1 MTHVEP
7 LFELQSSAPGMP
19 GPYLVENLASYRV
32 LDKIGQKKPRMMLVL
47 GGARKRQHISSA
59 YSVYGY
65 PKEHSVG
72 IADVGD
78 NTLALDGELHL
89 QEHYHLPRFQE
100 KRPFGGGCHAH
111 ILEQGI
117 SREGSIAHQ
126 IYANVLSPLSDIIL
140 IFVPDFGL
148 QNAIELLCSW
158 MESAMGVGFHIACRV
173 VLLHDSIPA
182 DLEIKNRLLA
192 SFASKLR
199 KSDPLRSYTSAD
211 TQSIIKNAFHMTSV
225 SLDDCTWRAQV
236 EAELNAARACRMQE
250 GMDFT
255 AHQMKYLLRGA
266 IRQYAQDPLVPL
278 DIIRSLKQQ
287 HGPDLNYSD
296 AIRDFLQ
303 IHQPISDIE
312 ASIVASALNLDA
324 HPPGTPWFP
333 PERIFQSLY
342 QGLIEDCGYDLHC
355 STLSDHVRYHFVD
368 IVMNGRA
375 MGVDAS
381 QAHLARIQGSHLV
394 ESKQP
399 LYSCS
404 FCILQRPSWTLDCN
418 FFVITAFLEG
428 WDLSDC
434 FYHLKHLR
442 RMRLRHNSAKFGKN
456 LSWDLNKT
464 QLYNNKTVL
473 LDFGKKSLFYQG
485 QSAINE
491 SQVSIQYSNSP
502 YTQQAL
508 DHAAYSLIASLFYIK
523 LHPLPTFYKSEEL
536 CTIKV
541 YCRIPAGP
549 LLLNL
554 VYKLYR
560 SNTLLCSS
568 ESQVRSRK
576 EALCGDMD
584 IELCQG
590 GYSFE
595 RHMTVKISSPSDVID
610 LSLENMRG
618 SWPISKCPYQI
629 EDLIRDQSLD
639 YPTNPPDTL
648 PFDGNSQT
656 WADAETELSQFL
668 NTLRAL

>member
-1 MTHVEP
+1 MTHIEP

-47 GGARKRQHISSA
+47 GGSRKRQHISSA

-111 ILEQGI
+111 ILEQGFP
-117 SREGSIAHQ
+117 REGSIAHQ

-158 MESAMGVGFHIACRV
+158 MESAIGAGFHIASRV

-199 KSDPLRSYTSAD
+199 KSNPLRSYTSAD

-266 IRQYAQDPLVPL
+266 IRHHAQDPLAPL

-287 HGPDLNYSD
+287 HAPDSNYAD

-312 ASIVASALNLDA
+312 ASILASALNLDA
-324 HPPGTPWFP
+324 HPPGMPCKWTR
-333 PERIFQSLY
+333 ERIFQSLY

-368 IVMNGRA
+368 IVMNCRA

-404 FCILQRPSWTLDCN
+404 FCILQRPSWTLD
-418 FFVITAFLEG
+418 FIGSEAGKST
-428 WDLSDC
+428 
-434 FYHLKHLR
+434 
-442 RMRLRHNSAKFGKN
+442 FGF
-456 LSWDLNKT
+456 S
-464 QLYNNKTVL
+464 
-473 LDFGKKSLFYQG
+473 
-485 QSAINE
+485 
-491 SQVSIQYSNSP
+491 
-502 YTQQAL
+502 
-508 DHAAYSLIASLFYIK
+508 
-523 LHPLPTFYKSEEL
+523 
-536 CTIKV
+536 
-541 YCRIPAGP
+541 
-549 LLLNL
+549 
-554 VYKLYR
+554 
-560 SNTLLCSS
+560 
-568 ESQVRSRK
+568 
-576 EALCGDMD
+576 
-584 IELCQG
+584 
-590 GYSFE
+590 
-595 RHMTVKISSPSDVID
+595 
-610 LSLENMRG
+610 NMRANV
-618 SWPISKCPYQI
+618 S
-629 EDLIRDQSLD
+629 
-639 YPTNPPDTL
+639 
-648 PFDGNSQT
+648 
-656 WADAETELSQFL
+656 
-668 NTLRAL
+668 

>member
-211 TQSIIKNAFHMTSV
+211 IQSIIKNAFRMTSV

-266 IRQYAQDPLVPL
+266 IRQYAQDPLSPL

-287 HGPDLNYSD
+287 HAPDSNYSD

-312 ASIVASALNLDA
+312 ASILASALNLDA

-342 QGLIEDCGYDLHC
+342 QGLIE
-355 STLSDHVRYHFVD
+355 
-368 IVMNGRA
+368 
-375 MGVDAS
+375 
-381 QAHLARIQGSHLV
+381 
-394 ESKQP
+394 
-399 LYSCS
+399 
-404 FCILQRPSWTLDCN
+404 DCN

-508 DHAAYSLIASLFYIK
+508 DHVAYSLIASLFYIK

-541 YCRIPAGP
+541 KYAALQQRI
-549 LLLNL
+549 
-554 VYKLYR
+554 
-560 SNTLLCSS
+560 S
-568 ESQVRSRK
+568 SQVK
-576 EALCGDMD
+576 
-584 IELCQG
+584 
-590 GYSFE
+590 
-595 RHMTVKISSPSDVID
+595 K
-610 LSLENMRG
+610 RG
-618 SWPISKCPYQI
+618 FVW
-629 EDLIRDQSLD
+629 
-639 YPTNPPDTL
+639 
-648 PFDGNSQT
+648 
-656 WADAETELSQFL
+656 
-668 NTLRAL
+668 

>member
-32 LDKIGQKKPRMMLVL
+32 LDKIGQKKSRMMLVL

-89 QEHYHLPRFQE
+89 QKNYHLPRFQE
-100 KRPFGGGCHAH
+100 KRPFGGGCHGH
-111 ILEQGI
+111 ILEQGFP
-117 SREGSIAHQ
+117 REGSIAHQ

-158 MESAMGVGFHIACRV
+158 MESAMGAGFHIASRV

-211 TQSIIKNAFHMTSV
+211 TQSIIKNAFHITSV

-255 AHQMKYLLRGA
+255 AHQVKYLLRRA
-266 IRQYAQDPLVPL
+266 IRQYAQDPLSPL

-287 HGPDLNYSD
+287 HAPDSNYSD

-303 IHQPISDIE
+303 IHQPISDME

-342 QGLIEDCGYDLHC
+342 QGLIE
-355 STLSDHVRYHFVD
+355 
-368 IVMNGRA
+368 
-375 MGVDAS
+375 
-381 QAHLARIQGSHLV
+381 
-394 ESKQP
+394 
-399 LYSCS
+399 
-404 FCILQRPSWTLDCN
+404 DCN

-508 DHAAYSLIASLFYIK
+508 DHVAYSLIASLFYIK

-595 RHMTVKISSPSDVID
+595 RQITVKISSPSDVID

-639 YPTNPPDTL
+639 CPTNPHDTL
-648 PFDGNSQT
+648 PFDGSSQT
-656 WADAETELSQFL
+656 WADAETELGQFL

>member
-342 QGLIEDCGYDLHC
+342 QGLIEDC
-355 STLSDHVRYHFVD
+355 
-368 IVMNGRA
+368 
-375 MGVDAS
+375 
-381 QAHLARIQGSHLV
+381 
-394 ESKQP
+394 
-399 LYSCS
+399 
-404 FCILQRPSWTLDCN
+404 N

>member
-1 MTHVEP
+1 MAHVQP

-19 GPYLVENLASYRV
+19 GPYIVENLASYRI
-32 LDKIGQKKPRMMLVL
+32 LDKIGQRKPRTMLVL

-59 YSVYGY
+59 YSLYGY
-65 PKEHSVG
+65 PKVHSIG
-72 IADVGD
+72 IADVGG

-89 QEHYHLPRFQE
+89 QKHDQLPRLQE

-111 ILEQGI
+111 ILEQGF
-117 SREGSIAHQ
+117 SREGSIAHEL
-126 IYANVLSPLSDIIL
+126 YANVLSRLSDIIL

-148 QNAIELLCSW
+148 DIAIEMLCSW
-158 MESAMGVGFHIACRV
+158 MRSAMGAGFHIASRV
-173 VLLHDSIPA
+173 LLLHDSIPA
-182 DLEIKNRLLA
+182 EFEIKNRLLA

-211 TQSIIKNAFHMTSV
+211 TQSIIENAFTMTSL
-225 SLDDCTWRAQV
+225 SLDDCTWQMQV
-236 EAELNAARACRMQE
+236 EAELNAARAHRKQQ

-255 AHQMKYLLRGA
+255 AHQMKYLLRA
-266 IRQYAQDPLVPL
+266 SIRQYAQDPLAPL

-287 HGPDLNYSD
+287 HAPDSNYSG

-342 QGLIEDCGYDLHC
+342 EG
-355 STLSDHVRYHFVD
+355 
-368 IVMNGRA
+368 
-375 MGVDAS
+375 
-381 QAHLARIQGSHLV
+381 LV
-394 ESKQP
+394 EDFIGSEAGKSP
-399 LYSCS
+399 FGFSNMRANVFLGS
-404 FCILQRPSWTLDCN
+404 
-418 FFVITAFLEG
+418 FFVVTAFLEG

-473 LDFGKKSLFYQG
+473 LDFGKNSLFYQG

-508 DHAAYSLIASLFYIK
+508 DRVAYSLIASLFYIK

-554 VYKLYR
+554 IYKLYR
-560 SNTLLCSS
+560 SKIGLDRYDETFRFFL
-568 ESQVRSRK
+568 
-576 EALCGDMD
+576 GDGEGD
-584 IELCQG
+584 GADG
-590 GYSFE
+590 GDE
-595 RHMTVKISSPSDVID
+595 EGQDV
-610 LSLENMRG
+610 
-618 SWPISKCPYQI
+618 CP
-629 EDLIRDQSLD
+629 DDARLD
-639 YPTNPPDTL
+639 SGDS
-648 PFDGNSQT
+648 GK
-656 WADAETELSQFL
+656 
-668 NTLRAL
+668 